1 MLKLNVLDSSR
12 IGQVVTSL
20 RINVSY
26 CHECGEPISDSWE
39 ICPECSGRILSN
51 NPKKEFFTA
60 IWFISSIV
68 FLIYMGWLISLSA
81 IDPSLLLGLMFGAF
95 FSMPIILIIAMS
107 TSYQEHSSLTDK
119 ITGKNEN
126 DDDWHWIRTRFLLM
140 NILAIIAASL
150 GISST
155 RMNYIIFWGV
165 LLLGTLIWVI
175 PSNKNQNR

>member
-1 MLKLNVLDSSR
+1 MVA
-12 IGQVVTSL
+12 
-20 RINVSY
+20 
-26 CHECGEPISDSWE
+26 
-39 ICPECSGRILSN
+39 
-51 NPKKEFFTA
+51 A
-60 IWFISSIV
+60 IWFISTIASLI
-68 FLIYMGWLISLSA
+68 FLSWLVSLSA
-81 IDPSLLLGLMFGAF
+81 IDHVLLLILMLIAF

-107 TSYQEHSSLTDK
+107 ESYQEYSSLTDK

>member
-1 MLKLNVLDSSR
+1 M
-12 IGQVVTSL
+12 
-20 RINVSY
+20 SY
-26 CHECGEPISDSWE
+26 CHECGAPISDSWME
-39 ICPECSGRILSN
+39 CPKCSGLVLTKNR
-51 NPKKEFFTA
+51 KKSVVAA
-60 IWFISSIV
+60 IWFISTIASLI
-68 FLIYMGWLISLSA
+68 FLSWLVSLSA
-81 IDPSLLLGLMFGAF
+81 IDHVLLLILMLIAF

-107 TSYQEHSSLTDK
+107 ESYQEHSSLTEK
-119 ITGKNEN
+119 ITGKNVD

>member
-1 MLKLNVLDSSR
+1 M
-12 IGQVVTSL
+12 
-20 RINVSY
+20 
-26 CHECGEPISDSWE
+26 ECPK
-39 ICPECSGRILSN
+39 CSGLVLTK
-51 NPKKEFFTA
+51 NPKKSVVAA
-60 IWFISSIV
+60 IWFISTIASLI
-68 FLIYMGWLISLSA
+68 FLSWLVSLSA
-81 IDPSLLLGLMFGAF
+81 IDHVLLLILMFIAF

-107 TSYQEHSSLTDK
+107 ESYQEHSSLTEK
-119 ITGKNEN
+119 ITGKNVD

>member
-1 MLKLNVLDSSR
+1 M
-12 IGQVVTSL
+12 
-20 RINVSY
+20 SY
-26 CHECGEPISDSWE
+26 CHECGAPISDSWME
-39 ICPECSGRILSN
+39 CPECSGRILAK
-51 NPKKEFFTA
+51 NPNKGIFASF
-60 IWFISSIV
+60 WFISTIASLI
-68 FLIYMGWLISLSA
+68 FLSWLVSLSA
-81 IDPSLLLGLMFGAF
+81 IDHDLLLILMFIAF

-107 TSYQEHSSLTDK
+107 TSYQDHSSLTDK

>member
-1 MLKLNVLDSSR
+1 M
-12 IGQVVTSL
+12 
-20 RINVSY
+20 SY

-39 ICPECSGRILSN
+39 VCPKCSGRISTK

-60 IWFISSIV
+60 IWFISSIAV
-68 FLIYMGWLISLSA
+68 LIYMGWLISLSA

-107 TSYQEHSSLTDK
+107 ESDQDHSSLTEK
-119 ITGKNEN
+119 ISGKNV
-126 DDDWHWIRTRFLLM
+126 DDDGWHWIRTRFLLM

-155 RMNYIIFWGV
+155 KMNYIIFWGV

>member
-1 MLKLNVLDSSR
+1 M
-12 IGQVVTSL
+12 
-20 RINVSY
+20 SY

-39 ICPECSGRILSN
+39 SCPECSGRISTK

-107 TSYQEHSSLTDK
+107 DTNKDHSSLTDQ
-119 ITGKNEN
+119 ITEKSDDN
-126 DDDWHWIRTRFLLM
+126 DSWNWIRTRFLLM

-155 RMNYIIFWGV
+155 MMNYIIFWGV
-165 LLLGTLIWVI
+165 LLLGSLIWVI
-175 PSNKNQNR
+175 PSNKNKKR

>member
-1 MLKLNVLDSSR
+1 M
-12 IGQVVTSL
+12 
-20 RINVSY
+20 
-26 CHECGEPISDSWE
+26 ECPK
-39 ICPECSGRILSN
+39 CSGLVLTK
-51 NPKKEFFTA
+51 NPKKSVVAA
-60 IWFISSIV
+60 IWFISTIASLI
-68 FLIYMGWLISLSA
+68 FLSWLVSLSA
-81 IDPSLLLGLMFGAF
+81 IDHVLLLILMLIAF

-107 TSYQEHSSLTDK
+107 TSYQDHSSLTDK

>member
-1 MLKLNVLDSSR
+1 M
-12 IGQVVTSL
+12 
-20 RINVSY
+20 SY

-39 ICPECSGRILSN
+39 VCPECSGRILSK
-51 NPKKEFFTA
+51 NPKKEFFAA
-60 IWFISSIV
+60 IWFISSIA

-107 TSYQEHSSLTDK
+107 NTNKDHSSLTDQ
-119 ITGKNEN
+119 ITEKSDDN
-126 DDDWHWIRTRFLLM
+126 DSWHWIRTRFLLM

-155 RMNYIIFWGV
+155 MMNYIIFWGV

-175 PSNKNQNR
+175 PSNKYQKRRISSSGD

>member
-1 MLKLNVLDSSR
+1 M
-12 IGQVVTSL
+12 
-20 RINVSY
+20 
-26 CHECGEPISDSWE
+26 ECPK
-39 ICPECSGRILSN
+39 CSGLVLTK
-51 NPKKEFFTA
+51 NPKKSVVAA
-60 IWFISSIV
+60 IWFISTIASLI
-68 FLIYMGWLISLSA
+68 FLSWLVSLSA
-81 IDPSLLLGLMFGAF
+81 IDHDLLLILMLIAF

-107 TSYQEHSSLTDK
+107 TSYQDHSSLTDK

>member
-1 MLKLNVLDSSR
+1 M
-12 IGQVVTSL
+12 
-20 RINVSY
+20 
-26 CHECGEPISDSWE
+26 ECPK
-39 ICPECSGRILSN
+39 CSGLVLTK
-51 NPKKEFFTA
+51 NPKKSVVAA
-60 IWFISSIV
+60 IWFISTIASLI
-68 FLIYMGWLISLSA
+68 FLSWLVSLSA
-81 IDPSLLLGLMFGAF
+81 IDHVLLLILMLIAF

-107 TSYQEHSSLTDK
+107 DSDQDYSSLTDK
-119 ITGKNEN
+119 ITGKNVH

>member
-1 MLKLNVLDSSR
+1 LAK
-12 IGQVVTSL
+12 
-20 RINVSY
+20 
-26 CHECGEPISDSWE
+26 
-39 ICPECSGRILSN
+39 
-51 NPKKEFFTA
+51 NPNKGIFASF
-60 IWFISSIV
+60 WFISTIASLI
-68 FLIYMGWLISLSA
+68 FLSWLVSLSA
-81 IDPSLLLGLMFGAF
+81 IDHVLLLILMFIAF

-107 TSYQEHSSLTDK
+107 ESYQDHSSLTEK
-119 ITGKNEN
+119 ISGKNEG
-126 DDDWHWIRTRFLLM
+126 DDGWHWIRTRFLLM